1 MPAITKRE
9 ADAYDKMIDAAAELS
24 DLIEESGMRI
34 DEYALEQLTIFLAS
48 NADEIRK
55 ILGKLKYKW
64 P

>member
-9 ADAYDKMIDAAAELS
+9 ADAYDKMIDAASELA
-24 DLIEESGMRI
+24 DLIEESEIRI

-48 NADEIRK
+48 NSDEIRR